1 VGVTE
6 ENVMG
11 LDIIESLRNE
21 GWEPRFSASGS
32 RLEEAIENYR
42 NLGFE
47 VKTIPVKEL
56 IADGCKICFDDE
68 SDQSA
73 MIFTRKSHD
82 LENSDLFDE

>member
-1 VGVTE
+1 MTF
-6 ENVMG
+6 
-11 LDIIESLRNE
+11 DIIESLRNE
-21 GWEPRFSASGS
+21 GWEPRFSASGP
-32 RLEEAIENYR
+32 RLDEAVENYG

-73 MIFTRKSHD
+73 MIFTRKTGD
-82 LENSDLFDE
+82 GEKDDLFDE

>member
-1 VGVTE
+1 
-6 ENVMG
+6 MG
-11 LDIIESLRNE
+11 FDIIESLRSE

-32 RLEEAIENYR
+32 RLDEAIENYK

-47 VKTIPVKEL
+47 IKTILVKEL

-73 MIFTRKSHD
+73 FVFTRKTGD
-82 LENSDLFDE
+82 VEKDDLFDE

>member
-1 VGVTE
+1 
-6 ENVMG
+6 MG
-11 LDIIESLRNE
+11 FDIIETLRSE

-32 RLEEAIENYR
+32 RLDEAVENYK

-47 VKTIPVKEL
+47 IKTIPVKEL

-73 MIFTRKSHD
+73 MIFTRKSGNVKKD
-82 LENSDLFDE
+82 ELFDE

>member
-1 VGVTE
+1 
-6 ENVMG
+6 MI
-11 LDIIESLRNE
+11 LDIIESLRSE

-32 RLEEAIENYR
+32 RLNEAIENYK

-47 VKTIPVKEL
+47 VRIIPVKEL

-73 MIFTRKSHD
+73 MIFTRKTCNVEKD
-82 LENSDLFDE
+82 DLFDE

>member
-1 VGVTE
+1 
-6 ENVMG
+6 MG
-11 LDIIESLRNE
+11 FDIIETLRSE

-32 RLEEAIENYR
+32 RLDEAVENYK

-47 VKTIPVKEL
+47 IKTIPVKEL

-73 MIFTRKSHD
+73 MIFTRKSGNAKKD
-82 LENSDLFDE
+82 DLFDE